1 MIKLI
6 LFDLDGVLI
15 DSKENMKLS
24 WNAVRMQFNL
34 TQTFKK
40 YFQNIGLPFYEILK
54 RIGIKKNQKDIEAL
68 YNKNSIKNFNKI
80 LLFSHVRSTLNYLKK
95 KKYKLGI
102 VTSKNQQRTNKI
114 LKKFKLNLFDI
125 VVAPKENLRGKPYP
139 DQIMYAL
146 KKLNINNKETC
157 YVGDMNFDYFSA
169 KNAKVKFIFAKYGYG
184 QFKKIYHFSI
194 NNINELKKITL

>member
-15 DSKENMKLS
+15 DSKQNMKLS

-125 VVAPKENLRGKPYP
+125 VVAPKENLRGKPY
-139 DQIMYAL
+139 L
-146 KKLNINNKETC
+146 INC
-157 YVGDMNFDYFSA
+157 
-169 KNAKVKFIFAKYGYG
+169 I
-184 QFKKIYHFSI
+184 
-194 NNINELKKITL
+194 L

>member
-95 KKYKLGI
+95 KKI
-102 VTSKNQQRTNKI
+102 
-114 LKKFKLNLFDI
+114 
-125 VVAPKENLRGKPYP
+125 
-139 DQIMYAL
+139 
-146 KKLNINNKETC
+146 
-157 YVGDMNFDYFSA
+157 
-169 KNAKVKFIFAKYGYG
+169 
-184 QFKKIYHFSI
+184 
-194 NNINELKKITL
+194 